1 VAEASRRPD
10 EQVKAANMR
19 TRKIAAS
26 ALIAVALAGC
36 STNPFSRPQV
46 TEEQIW
52 LRTDGRSGRDDPAL
66 AAQFESDKAACTVPG
81 GIDRAC
87 MTSRAYIL
95 VPKSQAEATAARLRA
110 ANSGT

>member
-1 VAEASRRPD
+1 M
-10 EQVKAANMR
+10 QM
-19 TRKIAAS
+19 RKIAVS
-26 ALIAVALAGC
+26 LLIALALAGC
-36 STNPFSRPQV
+36 NAARMSHPQF

-66 AAQFESDKAACTVPG
+66 AAQFAADKAACTVPG
-81 GIDRAC
+81 GLDRAC

-95 VPKSQAEATAARLRA
+95 VPKSQADATATRLRA